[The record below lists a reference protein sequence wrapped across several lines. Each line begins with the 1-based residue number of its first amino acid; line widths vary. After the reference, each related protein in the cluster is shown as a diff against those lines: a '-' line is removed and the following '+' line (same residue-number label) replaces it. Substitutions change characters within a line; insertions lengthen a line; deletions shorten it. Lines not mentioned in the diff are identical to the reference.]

1 MFLFGIS
8 MINVNWKEEQFSKS
22 RASEGKKKKGTNVYG
37 ERNEFSTKHF
47 QKISSLGAPSKRVS
61 ATI

>member
-1 MFLFGIS
+1 
-8 MINVNWKEEQFSKS
+8 MINVNWKVEKFSKS
-22 RASEGKKKKGTNVYG
+22 RPSAGKRKAADVYG

-47 QKISSLGAPSKRVS
+47 QKIPSLGAPSKRVS